1 MIIYKFRIKTYYPI
15 LSITFPE
22 RELQTEL
29 SLSVH
34 KVLNNVLKFSLP
46 EFGHPAWFAV
56 LSSHK

>member
-22 RELQTEL
+22 CELQTEL

-34 KVLNNVLKFSLP
+34 KVLNNVLKFNLP
-46 EFGHPAWFAV
+46 EFGHPTWFAV